1 LKLANCLHV
10 KATNVVFTTI
20 FKVGLLPYVKLVIAG
35 MKRDTLMEDKKVVV
49 CEENGHVS
57 LSYNTLLTT
66 L

>member
-1 LKLANCLHV
+1 
-10 KATNVVFTTI
+10 
-20 FKVGLLPYVKLVIAG
+20 

-66 L
+66 LQTDIITKHVVPIVIT